1 MGYPWQTFFA
11 LAILSFI
18 SVATFQLF
26 PFWPNS
32 LADLQG
38 DPSSRSLTPVP
49 TGNVALTRTELH
61 TKQKNVK

>member
-1 MGYPWQTFFA
+1 MGYPWQTLFA

-32 LADLQG
+32 LADLQA
-38 DPSSRSLTPVP
+38 DPLSRVIPAPGCTLSPLFPQETW
-49 TGNVALTRTELH
+49 L
-61 TKQKNVK
+61 